1 MRIACVGGGPGG
13 LLFALLHQ
21 GQLARA
27 WAPLMLLF
35 VVGIVLTTVRARYDS
50 LAASWI
56 VVNTSHLKGKLPAGQ
71 NVLCFDNHVEWRTFK
86 QSTASPIGQ
95 QNSST
100 AFFFIQNP

>member
-1 MRIACVGGGPGG
+1 VVMLGAAITRSQPQISERWGTSLAVALTG

-56 VVNTSHLKGKLPAGQ
+56 VHASYNGTLFALLYAGTSGFRNLERISQ
-71 NVLCFDNHVEWRTFK
+71 
-86 QSTASPIGQ
+86 
-95 QNSST
+95 
-100 AFFFIQNP
+100 